1 LCQPF
6 NFCWSF
12 SFFVEVFFILCKL
25 FNFFSHFLFCSANF
39 YLCQS
44 FIFLSV
50 FFFYFCVN
58 HLILVS
64 HLPILFR
71 YFFCQSFNFC
81 SVIFYFVSVIYV
93 ISKTLSHFTLSP
105 RYELCTLYHFT
116 CLRHIIHPL
125 VLCHFIIRLLV
136 LNSWEFR
143 RKKYQTC
150 YSELSFSIIQKN
162 SGLLGCFALVPNILF
177 PFFFREVT
185 LRPGRRR
192 SPSLFL
198 RSSLSSCL

>member
-50 FFFYFCVN
+50 FLFLFLCQPFDFGQPFTYFVQIFF
-58 HLILVS
+58 L
-64 HLPILFR
+64 
-71 YFFCQSFNFC
+71 

-136 LNSWEFR
+136 LNSREFR

-198 RSSLSSCL
+198 RPSLSSCL